1 MGWGMA
7 HKNIKRSVSMSEEMH
22 ALLTQIAAKR
32 GRDITE
38 AHLIREAIRQF
49 LDEQTEIVG
58 SRRHFQ
64 KSLQARLDQLEDRL
78 TFQVHILVFLLM
90 AILADETVLNEAIR
104 SAGRDGERLLER
116 IQAMRAQQEDT

>member
-1 MGWGMA
+1 MA
-7 HKNIKRSVSMSEEMH
+7 QKNIKRSVSMSEEMH
-22 ALLTQIAAKR
+22 TLLMQIAAKR

-49 LDEQTEIVG
+49 LDEQTAIVG

-78 TFQVHILVFLLM
+78 TFQLHILVFLFM
-90 AILADETVLNEAIR
+90 AILADESVLDDAIR
-104 SAGRDGERLLER
+104 SAGQDGERLLER
-116 IQAMRAQQEDT
+116 IQAVRKQQEDR

>member
-1 MGWGMA
+1 MA